1 MSNKLSAKNLKAAIQ
16 RLPEPKTYGADTV
29 NVAVDKNV
37 YTFEKINKEW
47 IFKF

>member
-1 MSNKLSAKNLKAAIQ
+1 MSNKLSVKNIKAAIQ